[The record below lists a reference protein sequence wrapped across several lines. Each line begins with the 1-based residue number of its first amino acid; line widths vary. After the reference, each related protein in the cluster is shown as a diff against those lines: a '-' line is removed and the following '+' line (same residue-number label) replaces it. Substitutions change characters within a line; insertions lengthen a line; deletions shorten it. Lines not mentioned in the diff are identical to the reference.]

1 MAQTERNSFA
11 VLASV
16 DVSAHLEKKGPYSY
30 LSWPYAVAELR
41 KAEPTATWEVIRW
54 NGLPYLQT
62 EAGSFVEV
70 AVTVNGIRLSQL
82 LPVLDGK
89 NRVILAP
96 NAFDINTSIQR
107 ALVKCI
113 ALHGLGLS
121 IYAGED
127 IPMTDQAEPEP
138 APTRSRQA
146 PAKRS
151 TQLKQVG
158 TGLSSEQQDK
168 ISKLIDETGADL
180 DRLLAYFQV
189 EKLADIRANQFDRVI
204 RSLEHRRAA

>member
-1 MAQTERNSFA
+1 MAQSERNSFA

-16 DVSAHLEKKGPYSY
+16 DVSGHLEKKGPYSY

-41 KAEPTATWEVIRW
+41 KAEPTATWEVMRW

-82 LPVLDGK
+82 HPVIDGK

-96 NAFDINTSIQR
+96 NAFDINSSIQR

-127 IPMTDQAEPEP
+127 IPMVDQEDP
-138 APTRSRQA
+138 APARPRQA
-146 PAKRS
+146 PAKRA

-158 TGLSSEQQDK
+158 TGLSGEQQEK
-168 ISKLIDETGADL
+168 VKKLIDETGADL
-180 DRLLAYFQV
+180 ERLLAYFQV
-189 EKLADIRANQFDRVI
+189 EKLAEIRASQFDRVI

>member
-16 DVSAHLEKKGPYSY
+16 DVSGHLEKKGPYSY
-30 LSWPYAVAELR
+30 LSWAYAVSELR
-41 KAEPTATWEVIRW
+41 KAEPTASWEVMRW

-62 EAGSFVEV
+62 ELGCFVEV
-70 AVTVNGIRLSQL
+70 AVTVSGLRLSQIH
-82 LPVLDGK
+82 PVIDGK

-96 NAFDINTSIQR
+96 NAFDINSSIQR
-107 ALVKCI
+107 CLVKCI

-127 IPMTDQAEPEP
+127 IPMSDQPEPEP
-138 APTRSRQA
+138 PRQRTA

-158 TGLSSEQQDK
+158 TGLSGEQQAK
-168 ISKLIDETGADL
+168 IKKLIDETGADL

-189 EKLADIRANQFDRVI
+189 DKLADIRGSQFERVI

>member
-1 MAQTERNSFA
+1 MAQTERNAFA
-11 VLASV
+11 ALASV
-16 DVSAHLEKKGPYSY
+16 DVSGHLEKKGPYSY

-41 KAEPTATWEVIRW
+41 KAEPTATWEVMRW

-70 AVTVNGIRLSQL
+70 AVTVNGIRLTQL

-96 NAFDINTSIQR
+96 NAFDINSSIQR
-107 ALVKCI
+107 CLVKCI

-127 IPMTDQAEPEP
+127 IPMADQAEPEP
-138 APTRSRQA
+138 ARPRQA

-158 TGLSSEQQDK
+158 SGLSAEQQDK
-168 ISKLIDETGADL
+168 VKKLIAETGADL
-180 DRLLAYFQV
+180 ARLLDYFNVQC
-189 EKLADIRANQFDRVI
+189 LADIRAAQFDRVI
-204 RSLEHRRAA
+204 RSLEHKRAA

>member
-1 MAQTERNSFA
+1 
-11 VLASV
+11 
-16 DVSAHLEKKGPYSY
+16 
-30 LSWPYAVAELR
+30 
-41 KAEPTATWEVIRW
+41 VIRW

-96 NAFDINTSIQR
+96 DVFSINTSIQR

-113 ALHGLGLS
+113 ALHGLGLG

-127 IPMTDQAEPEP
+127 IPMADQPEPEP
-138 APTRSRQA
+138 PRQRIA
-146 PAKRS
+146 PAKRA
-151 TQLKQVG
+151 TQHKPAG
-158 TGLSSEQQDK
+158 SGLTVEQQNRIK
-168 ISKLIDETGADL
+168 KLIQETGADQA
-180 DRLLAYFQV
+180 RLLEYFNVQG
-189 EKLADIRANQFDRVI
+189 LADIRANQFDRVI
-204 RSLEHRRAA
+204 RSLEHRRVA